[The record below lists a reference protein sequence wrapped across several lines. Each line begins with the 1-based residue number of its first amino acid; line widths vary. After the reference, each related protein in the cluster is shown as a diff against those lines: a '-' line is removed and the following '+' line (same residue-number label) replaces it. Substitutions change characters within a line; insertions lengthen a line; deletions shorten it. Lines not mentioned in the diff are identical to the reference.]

1 MERWWCFDGYATM
14 PFNHHKEDL
23 CLASFTL
30 RCENR
35 QTGPIP
41 FLLTPTIQ
49 TSNEETHER
58 KTARDNFCFFFHR
71 NADPGCNVILQQASA
86 LAACRAAPAQHAMW
100 CNRPSQRG
108 SEKHRRITHRVWLRG
123 TRCCILKAKQV
134 EMRLSENKWPKY
146 FSWKENVSKF
156 PTKSRTNADE

>member
-1 MERWWCFDGYATM
+1 M

-49 TSNEETHER
+49 PSNEETHER
-58 KTARDNFCFFFHR
+58 KTARDNFCFFSIGMPTQVAMSSFSKRQRWQRAVQLLR
-71 NADPGCNVILQQASA
+71 NMQCDATVQANVA
-86 LAACRAAPAQHAMW
+86 
-100 CNRPSQRG
+100 
-108 SEKHRRITHRVWLRG
+108 RRST
-123 TRCCILKAKQV
+123 V
-134 EMRLSENKWPKY
+134 ESHIVFDFVGPVV
-146 FSWKENVSKF
+146 VS
-156 PTKSRTNADE
+156 